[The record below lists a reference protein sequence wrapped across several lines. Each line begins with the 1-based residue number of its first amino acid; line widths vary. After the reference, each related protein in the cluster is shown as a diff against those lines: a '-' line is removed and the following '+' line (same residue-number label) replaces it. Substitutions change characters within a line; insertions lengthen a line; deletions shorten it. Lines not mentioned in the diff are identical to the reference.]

1 MNVLGMLRPKYS
13 LTYLQGDDLLKD
25 GLSILQSSGYTA
37 VPVIDEQGKYV
48 GSVSEGDFLRVL
60 LERGMDAMNQMKIKD
75 IIKQGFNLA
84 VTDDVEVDVLLQR
97 ALDQNFIPMVDDRN
111 CFIGIITRREIIKSM
126 LEDKKDTLLL
136 FSEEMMEI

>member
-13 LTYLQGDDLLKD
+13 LTYLQGEDLLKD
-25 GLSILQSSGYTA
+25 GLALLQSSGYTA

-60 LERGMDAMNQMKIKD
+60 LERGMDALNQLKIKD

-97 ALDQNFIPMVDDRN
+97 ALDQNFIPMVDDRD